1 MLIDGEAVTCNET
14 GLAEFESLRSRRGDS
29 APSISWGSTGRD
41 LPQRGTKIHRSGIL
55 SQYGEQQCSHQHGS
69 GMIPHPR

>member
-55 SQYGEQQCSHQHGS
+55 SQYP
-69 GMIPHPR
+69 IAYRRIK